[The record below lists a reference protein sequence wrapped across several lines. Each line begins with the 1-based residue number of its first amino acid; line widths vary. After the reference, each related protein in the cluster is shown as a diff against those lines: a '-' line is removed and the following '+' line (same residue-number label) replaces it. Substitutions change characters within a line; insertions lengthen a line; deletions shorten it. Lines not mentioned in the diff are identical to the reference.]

1 MSQATPFDSRGSQ
14 PPDWPPSQQ
23 PDLALAAQWLSAQF
37 MAAPDAAAVRK
48 ASSVQ
53 GQQALRLLGECIGC
67 EAEMDR
73 LRRLLSAQPPG
84 DLAASL
90 QRRYTALF
98 EGIFHQRGCM
108 PYASSWDGAGRL
120 CGPAVGRMQ
129 DILRQ
134 LDVHLAEHCREMP
147 DHLGIQLAALA
158 VALQRDN
165 ASVVRALLADLGW
178 TDSFAA
184 ALLAAD
190 GEGFYATLAQV
201 LMILLDKVRLAH
213 EDTPQC
219 PPQAQPAA
227 VA

>member
-1 MSQATPFDSRGSQ
+1 MNTTSFDYSGHG
-14 PPDWPPSQQ
+14 Q

-37 MAAPDAAAVRK
+37 MAAPDAEAVRMV
-48 ASSVQ
+48 SSVQ
-53 GQQALRLLGECIGC
+53 GQQALCVLGELIGC

-73 LRRLLSAQPPG
+73 LRRLLSAQTP
-84 DLAASL
+84 DAVAASL
-90 QRRYTALF
+90 QRRHTALF

-129 DILRQ
+129 DILRR
-134 LDVHLAEHCREMP
+134 LDLHLDEGCREMP

-158 VALQRDN
+158 VALQRQD
-165 ASVVRALLADLGW
+165 AGVVQ
-178 TDSFAA
+178 

-201 LMILLDKVRLAH
+201 LMALLDRVRLAD
-213 EDTPQC
+213 ENTW
-219 PPQAQPAA
+219 QALPAA
-227 VA
+227 VP